1 MLSEKEIT
9 LVRNTWDLIAPVS
22 QEMGIQFYEHLFE
35 TSPELKPLFKT
46 NPKDQAMKL
55 MFMLSYFVHRL
66 DKEND
71 LRDEIK
77 KLAQRHSGY
86 GAKPEH
92 YKLIGDTLLWSLQ
105 KNLGK
110 QWNKE
115 TESAWKNT
123 YRFIS
128 GLMIEAQN
136 GK

>member
-9 LVRNTWDLIAPVS
+9 LGRNTWDLIAPVT

-71 LRDEIK
+71 LRAEIK
-77 KLAQRHSGY
+77 KLAQRQSGY

-92 YKLIGDTLLWSLQ
+92 YKLIRDTLLCSMQNDLR
-105 KNLGK
+105 KP
-110 QWNKE
+110 WNKE
-115 TESAWKNT
+115 TES
-123 YRFIS
+123 S
-128 GLMIEAQN
+128 CQ
-136 GK
+136 